1 MNTEELLAY
10 VDRDRNVEL
19 YGGSVKVRFM
29 PKAHRY
35 KVEGIELWAPSV
47 TSISGSADKSAYL
60 IPWALKCM
68 ASYLLKWNETALE
81 ITRDELAVKINEGT
95 KESDRVRDEAAMFGS
110 IVHAYA
116 EIFAEAMMKG
126 EAPPAPP
133 EDAPDAAVLG
143 IKAFTDWVAANPTL
157 KFIAA
162 ERIVASRDHA
172 FVGQLDAIVE
182 IDGKRWLVDYKT
194 SKGIYDEAIIQTAG
208 YLFATREESG
218 EKIDGRL
225 ILHFDKETGTVS
237 TLFLEGEDDE
247 NADFIAFL
255 AYLTA
260 KRRMKILEDRRKKRE
275 KELIAK
281 VPDSAGVTQTEDA
294 TV

>member
-10 VDRDRNVEL
+10 VDRDREVEL
-19 YGGSVKVRFM
+19 YGGAVKVRFM

-35 KVEGIELWAPSV
+35 KTDGLERWAPSV
-47 TSISGSADKSAYL
+47 TSVSGSADKSAFL

-68 ASYLLKWNETALE
+68 SSYLLKWNETALE
-81 ITRDELAVKINEGT
+81 LTREELAIKIGEAA

-143 IKAFTDWVAANPTL
+143 IKAFTDWIAANPSL

-162 ERIVASRDHA
+162 ERIVASRDHD

-208 YLFATREESG
+208 YLLALREETG

-225 ILHFDKETGTVS
+225 ILHFDKDSGTVS
-237 TLFLEGEDDE
+237 TLFLEGDED
-247 NADFIAFL
+247 ADADAVAFL

-260 KRRMKILEDRRKKRE
+260 KRRMKVLEDRRKARE
-275 KELIAK
+275 KA
-281 VPDSAGVTQTEDA
+281 A
-294 TV
+294 T